1 MRGTPP
7 LSPEKRE
14 VSPASER
21 GTPRLWSRGATEPS
35 YNNSETVES
44 RVGSPSSSE
53 RGFVSLLGRRGKQS
67 LSPLTAAR
75 STISSP
81 SSPLSPVEK
90 SKDIHSPSGMKLS
103 PGKPGRPK
111 NSARGEP
118 LSPTSSASVTTNGE
132 RLRGWASPTR
142 EVRGR
147 GPLLRGSTLSPV
159 ATEPAVIEVEEGGVG
174 YNLHHFT
181 CSKAACGGER

>member
-1 MRGTPP
+1 MGSNKEKGPKEYKKMKEKEGVLRQRSPSNDSCASSNATWDSRVSQCSPLPSLCESPPSSERGGTKLQSWRRGTVSPLSERSNGYTSPASMRGTPQ
-7 LSPEKRE
+7 
-14 VSPASER
+14 
-21 GTPRLWSRGATEPS
+21 LWSRGATEPS

-90 SKDIHSPSGMKLS
+90 SKDIHSPSGVTLS
-103 PGKPGRPK
+103 PGK
-111 NSARGEP
+111 
-118 LSPTSSASVTTNGE
+118 
-132 RLRGWASPTR
+132 
-142 EVRGR
+142 
-147 GPLLRGSTLSPV
+147 
-159 ATEPAVIEVEEGGVG
+159 
-174 YNLHHFT
+174 
-181 CSKAACGGER
+181 